1 MFGDDGAKVLLRTHL
16 GRVMARRAADF
27 VRRLLWGEEAQAT
40 AEYAIVVSIIVALL
54 VGISA
59 MVLGGLSAQYREI
72 TSVVCLPIP

>member
-1 MFGDDGAKVLLRTHL
+1 MV
-16 GRVMARRAADF
+16 RRAAEL
-27 VRRLLWGEEAQAT
+27 VRRLFLREEAQVT

-59 MVLGGLSAQYREI
+59 MVLGGLSAHYREI